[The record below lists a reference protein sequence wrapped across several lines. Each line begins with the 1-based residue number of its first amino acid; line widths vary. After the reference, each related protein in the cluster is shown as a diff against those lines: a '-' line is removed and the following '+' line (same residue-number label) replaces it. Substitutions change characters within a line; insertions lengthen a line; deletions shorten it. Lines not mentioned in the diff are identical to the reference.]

1 MTTTQQQALASVVA
15 TIHQRWGDKA
25 LRRLSQVKTDMDGI
39 STGDAALDR
48 LTGRNGIPRGLL
60 TCLSGHPTSGMTT
73 LALNV
78 LAQAQAEGE
87 VTVYIDANRTL
98 DPAYAAQR
106 GINLERLLVVWP
118 QPRTLGFDIARDIVG
133 GAGAGVVVFD
143 LGHEPPAQPERLTGA
158 LRRLTATL
166 AHSPYALVCL
176 SAASDRLSVAVVAH
190 AGLHLHAERQRWLRQ
205 AERIEGYEV
214 RVTALKNK
222 FAPPGQSVT
231 VTVSLDHL
239 GPRRG
244 P

>member
-25 LRRLSQVKTDMDGI
+25 LRRLSQVKTDTDGV

-60 TCLSGHPTSGMTT
+60 TCLSGYPTSGMTT

-78 LAQAQAEGE
+78 LAQAQAGGE
-87 VTVYIDANRTL
+87 VTVYIDADRTL

-106 GINLERLLVVWP
+106 SIDLERLLVVWP
-118 QPRTLGFDIARDIVG
+118 QPRTLGFDITRDIVG

-143 LGHEPPAQPERLTGA
+143 LGREQPAQPERLAGA
-158 LRRLTATL
+158 LRRLTGTL
-166 AHSPYALVCL
+166 ARSPYALICL
-176 SAASDRLSVAVVAH
+176 SAASDRLSAAVVAH
-190 AGLHLHAERQRWLRQ
+190 AGLHLHAERLRWLRQ
-205 AERIEGYEV
+205 AGRVEGYEV

-222 FAPPGQSVT
+222 FAPPGQHAT
-231 VTVSLDHL
+231 VTISLEHL
-239 GPRRG
+239 GPK

>member
-25 LRRLSQVKTDMDGI
+25 LRHLSQVKTDTDGI

-60 TCLSGHPTSGMTT
+60 TCLSGRPTSGMTT

-78 LAQAQAEGE
+78 LAHAQADGE

-106 GINLERLLVVWP
+106 GINLGRLLVVWP
-118 QPRTLGFDIARDIVG
+118 QPRVLGFDIARDIVG
-133 GAGAGVVVFD
+133 SAGAGVVVFD
-143 LGHEPPAQPERLTGA
+143 LGHEQPAQPERLAGVLRCLTGM
-158 LRRLTATL
+158 LTR
-166 AHSPYALVCL
+166 SPYALVCL
-176 SAASDRLSVAVVAH
+176 SSASDRLSAAVVAH
-190 AGLHLHAERQRWLRQ
+190 AGIHLHVERLRWLRP
-205 AERIEGYEV
+205 AGRVEGYEV

-222 FAPPGQSVT
+222 FAPPGQRVT
-231 VTVSLDHL
+231 ITVSLDHL
-239 GPRRG
+239 GPR